1 MKLKKTFVTHTVAGS
16 QIMVPVGESAKN
28 LRGFVRSN
36 ETAAFIVDLL
46 KKDTSIDEMVSAV
59 CGEYDADLQ
68 QAEAAV
74 QYVIDQLRKLNALEE

>member
-1 MKLKKTFVTHTVAGS
+1 MKLKKTFVTHTVADS

-46 KKDTSIDEMVSAV
+46 KNDTSFDEMVSAV
-59 CGEYDADLQ
+59 RGEYDADLQ

-74 QYVIDQLRKLNALEE
+74 QYVLDNLKKLNAIDE